1 MNRLRLARS
10 PAVTL
15 GLAVA
20 ISVAF
25 IIPALGHP
33 HVWVT
38 AKAQLIFTQTMATAI
53 RHSWTFDP
61 AYSAYATQGLDK
73 NGDGKFTPDELL
85 EFAKATA
92 ESLSD
97 FDYFT
102 LLKANGTKQAFDPPR
117 DYGMVYE
124 NGQVTFGFILPLKVP
139 ASSKLL
145 TLEVYDPTFFVAF
158 SLAQDQDAVTLENP
172 PKGCAVTLTRPKSP
186 EVTKQ
191 QPLSESYF
199 NALTSASNFGGQF
212 ANRAI
217 VACP

>member
-1 MNRLRLARS
+1 MNRIRLTRS
-10 PAVTL
+10 PAATL

-20 ISVAF
+20 ISSAF

-38 AKAQLIFTQTMATAI
+38 AKAQLIFTPDAATAI

-61 AYSAYATQGLDK
+61 AYSAYAMQGLDK

-85 EFAKATA
+85 EFAKVTA

-117 DYGMVYE
+117 DTVWFTKTARSRS
-124 NGQVTFGFILPLKVP
+124 V
-139 ASSKLL
+139 SS
-145 TLEVYDPTFFVAF
+145 
-158 SLAQDQDAVTLENP
+158 
-172 PKGCAVTLTRPKSP
+172 CR
-186 EVTKQ
+186 
-191 QPLSESYF
+191 
-199 NALTSASNFGGQF
+199 
-212 ANRAI
+212 
-217 VACP
+217 